1 MIKSC
6 YIHIPFCENICTYC
20 DFCKR
25 YYNKKYINKYL
36 NSLEKEIDSLYK
48 NEVLDTIYI
57 GGGTPSCL
65 DIEELEL
72 LFRIINKLNK
82 SKNCSI
88 TIEANFESINKDKL
102 DLFKKNGI
110 NRISFG
116 LESINKNNLL
126 FMDRELDKNKVI
138 NTISY
143 CKEIGI
149 NDINVDLIY
158 ALPNEDIN
166 ILKEDI
172 DFILDLDITHISTY
186 SLIIEE
192 HTIIYINKVKNISED
207 LDNEMYKYI
216 CNRLKENGFIHYEIS
231 NFCKAGYESKH
242 NLCYW
247 KNLEYY
253 GFGLGASGFIK
264 NKRYI
269 NTKSISKYI
278 DGNYI
283 DNYELL
289 NKRDLME
296 YEVILN
302 LRIYTGIDLD
312 NFYNK
317 YNIKLED
324 VYNYKDLVKDGLL
337 KLDNN
342 NLYID
347 EDKWYI
353 SNSIIV
359 RLLEGEIDG

>member
-1 MIKSC
+1 
-6 YIHIPFCENICTYC
+6 
-20 DFCKR
+20 
-25 YYNKKYINKYL
+25 
-36 NSLEKEIDSLYK
+36 
-48 NEVLDTIYI
+48 
-57 GGGTPSCL
+57 
-65 DIEELEL
+65 
-72 LFRIINKLNK
+72 
-82 SKNCSI
+82 
-88 TIEANFESINKDKL
+88 
-102 DLFKKNGI
+102 
-110 NRISFG
+110 
-116 LESINKNNLL
+116 
-126 FMDRELDKNKVI
+126 
-138 NTISY
+138 
-143 CKEIGI
+143 
-149 NDINVDLIY
+149 
-158 ALPNEDIN
+158 
-166 ILKEDI
+166 
-172 DFILDLDITHISTY
+172 
-186 SLIIEE
+186 
-192 HTIIYINKVKNISED
+192 
-207 LDNEMYKYI
+207 MYKYI

-253 GFGLGASGFIK
+253 GFGLGASGFID

-337 KLDNN
+337 ILENN